1 MASLQ
6 ERKRKNGKSA
16 HIVQFMIN
24 KQRRSVF
31 LDAKYPKRVA
41 KEVCLYVDELAKSVE
56 FELTLERRV
65 LNWIENI
72 DDDLRSRLQRAGL
85 IVLREKLTIADL
97 IEKYF
102 EAESGRFRPA
112 TIRNKRGYLQ
122 CASKH
127 LDFSLESNKL
137 TSSAALSFK
146 NRLAEHFSEAT
157 CAGTLK
163 VLSRVFAWGK
173 TLELIDKNPF
183 EQVPK
188 GTMTNKSREHFVSLD
203 VYQKILKH
211 CENQTVRTLFALY
224 RIGGLRRGEAFEAK
238 WEDISW
244 DENRMKIRSPKTEHS
259 GKDFRVIPLFKLLRV
274 ELVKLHRQSRQP
286 KTGAIINTV
295 AANRAD
301 VVIRRAVERAGEPVW
316 ERLLQNLRASRAN
329 EIYRKSG
336 EVKESL
342 WIGHTTKVAHKHYL
356 HLIDSD
362 FVEAS
367 QWEEV

>member
-16 HIVQFMIN
+16 LIVQFMLD

-41 KEVCLYVDELAKSVE
+41 KEVGFYVDELAKSAE
-56 FELTLERRV
+56 FGLTLERRV
-65 LNWIENI
+65 LTWLQNI

-85 IVLREKLTIADL
+85 IVSRERLTIANL
-97 IEKYF
+97 IERYF
-102 EAESGRFRPA
+102 EAESGSFRP
-112 TIRNKRGYLQ
+112 TTVRNKRGYLRL
-122 CASKH
+122 ASQY
-127 LDFSLESNKL
+127 LDFSLESNQL
-137 TSSAALSFK
+137 TSSSALGFK
-146 NRLAEHFSEAT
+146 NKLAEHFSEAT

-163 VLSRVFAWGK
+163 VLSRIYSWGK
-173 TLELIDKNPF
+173 TLELVDKNPF

-188 GTMTNKSREHFVSLD
+188 GTMTNKSREHFVPLN
-203 VYQKILKH
+203 VYHKVLEH
-211 CENQTVRTLFALY
+211 CENQTVRTLFSLY
-224 RIGGLRRGEAFEAK
+224 RIGGLRCGEAFEAR
-238 WEDISW
+238 WEDVFWSE
-244 DENRMKIRSPKTEHS
+244 DRMKIRSSKTGRS
-259 GKDFRVIPLFKLLRV
+259 GKDFRVIPLFKLLRI
-274 ELVKLHRQSRQP
+274 ELVKLHQQVQQP
-286 KTGAIINTV
+286 KTGSIINTV
-295 AANRAD
+295 AANKAD
-301 VVIRRAVERAGEPVW
+301 VAIKRAVERAGEPVW

-342 WIGHTTKVAHKHYL
+342 WIGHTTKVARKHYL

-367 QWEEV
+367 